1 MIFTIEVCLDR
12 IADQFCQARSSIGIA
27 GLVAAIHGAPVRAFD
42 LVFRLQIGVYYDE
55 PDGRWC
61 SEPHPVVISRLI
73 MQDDHSQLHL
83 RNEEGR
89 REGECVVKIHGF
101 GKAASEMW
109 CFAENDAS
117 APIQCTGVECY
128 NLHRLLSEAGS
139 TYELQCELRQL
150 LPGENPFWMR
160 ETWPPDYINET
171 IDDAA
176 EADVVIHNVSLT
188 SQELAVAAPV
198 TEERDKRAFKL
209 QKKRTFR
216 NRKLALFKAQ
226 DEHKA
231 QKRTKAPVVD
241 DLDDIFSCI

>member
-12 IADQFCQARSSIGIA
+12 LADQFCQARSSIGIA
-27 GLVAAIHGAPVRAFD
+27 GLVAATHGAPVRVFD
-42 LVFRLQIGVYYDE
+42 LVFRLQIGVYYDG

-61 SEPHPVVISRLI
+61 PEPQPVVFSRLI
-73 MQDDHSQLHL
+73 VQEDHSQLHL
-83 RNEEGR
+83 RDEEGR
-89 REGECVVKIHGF
+89 REGECVVKLHGF
-101 GKAASEMW
+101 GKATSEMW
-109 CFAENDAS
+109 CFPENDAS
-117 APIQCTGVECY
+117 VPIEHTGVECY

-139 TYELQCELRQL
+139 TYEVQCELRQL

-171 IDDAA
+171 VDDAA
-176 EADVVIHNVSLT
+176 EADAVINHINST